1 VPDAPAAPP
10 GALPPV
16 PGTLPATA
24 DAIVIGAGIVG
35 AAVAARLSA
44 GGRTVCVID
53 RSSPLGGTSAAG
65 EGNILVSDK
74 LPGPELAL
82 ALRSDRLWREFA
94 AAHGSEFEFEAKG
107 GVVVAHDQAQL
118 DTLEK
123 LAEQQRAATVQ
134 AATLDGPGLRAA
146 EPAISPHLAG
156 GVLYPQDCQV
166 QPMRAVMAYLTEARE
181 HGCTVVAQAAALAAI
196 TAPAGVITGVV
207 TNLGVIAAP
216 LVVNAAG
223 PWSAEVASALGS
235 ALPVRPRRGR
245 VLVTEPLPPLVR
257 HKVYEADYV
266 GAVASDAEDLACSAV
281 VESTPSG
288 TVLIGSS
295 REFTGFSGRIEMRVL
310 SEIARRA
317 ISVFPFLGRVR
328 AIRAYGGFRPAS
340 PDHLPIIGP
349 DAVIPGLYH
358 ATGHEGAGVGLAPAT
373 AELLGALID
382 EKVPPVDPAPFAP
395 GRFTASRFPEACR
408 DDR

>member
-1 VPDAPAAPP
+1 VPDAPAPAP
-10 GALPPV
+10 GALPAT

-24 DAIVIGAGIVG
+24 DVVVIGAGIVG
-35 AAVAARLSA
+35 AAVAAHLSA

-53 RSSPLGGTSAAG
+53 RAGPLGGTSAAG

-74 LPGPELAL
+74 LPGPELDL

-94 AAHGSEFEFEAKG
+94 AAHGSEIEFDAKG

-118 DTLEK
+118 DALED
-123 LAEQQRAATVQ
+123 LADRQRAAAVQ
-134 AATLDGPGLRAA
+134 VTPLDPAGLRAA
-146 EPAISPHLAG
+146 EPAISSRLAG
-156 GVLYPQDCQV
+156 GAFYPQDCQV
-166 QPMRAVMAYLTEARE
+166 QPMRAAMAYLAEARA
-181 HGCTVVAQAAALAAI
+181 HGCTVAAPAALSAV
-196 TAPAGVITGVV
+196 TARAGAITGVV
-207 TNLGVIAAP
+207 TSLGVIAAP

-223 PWSAEVASALGS
+223 PWSAEVAAALGS

-245 VLVTEPLPPLVR
+245 ILVTEPLPPLVR

-281 VESTPSG
+281 VESTVSG
-288 TVLIGSS
+288 AVLIGSS
-295 REFTGFSGRIEMRVL
+295 REFTGFSGRIDMRVL

-317 ISVFPFLGRVR
+317 ISVFPFLERVR
-328 AIRAYGGFRPAS
+328 AIRAYGGFRPAT

-349 DAVIPGLYH
+349 DTVIPGLYH

-382 EKVPPVDPAPFAP
+382 KKDPPLDPAPFAP
-395 GRFTASRFPEACR
+395 ARFTASPFPEACR

>member
-1 VPDAPAAPP
+1 VPDA
-10 GALPPV
+10 V
-16 PGTLPATA
+16 
-24 DAIVIGAGIVG
+24 VIGAGIVG
-35 AAVAARLSA
+35 AAIAAHLSA
-44 GGRTVCVID
+44 GGRAVCVID
-53 RSSPLGGTSAAG
+53 RAGPLGGTSAAG

-74 LPGPELAL
+74 LPGPELDL
-82 ALRSDRLWREFA
+82 ALRSDQLWREFA
-94 AAHGSEFEFEAKG
+94 AAHGSGFEFEAKG

-118 DTLEK
+118 DALE
-123 LAEQQRAATVQ
+123 EQAGRQRAAAVRVTSLDQ
-134 AATLDGPGLRAA
+134 AGLRAA
-146 EPAISPHLAG
+146 EPAISPRLAG
-156 GVLYPQDCQV
+156 GAFYPQDCQV
-166 QPMRAVMAYLTEARE
+166 QPMRAVMAYLAEARG
-181 HGCTVVAQAAALAAI
+181 HGCTVLAPAAARAAV
-196 TAPAGVITGVV
+196 TARAGAITGVV
-207 TNLGVIAAP
+207 TTVGVIAAP

-245 VLVTEPLPPLVR
+245 VLVTEPLPPLIR
-257 HKVYEADYV
+257 HKVYEANYV
-266 GAVASDAEDLACSAV
+266 GAVVSDAEDLACSAV
-281 VESTPSG
+281 VESTASG

-295 REFTGFSGRIEMRVL
+295 REFTGFSDRIEIRAL

-317 ISVFPFLGRVR
+317 ISIFPFLERVR
-328 AIRAYGGFRPAS
+328 AIRAYGGFRPAT

-382 EKVPPVDPAPFAP
+382 KKDPPFDPAPFAP
-395 GRFTASRFPEACR
+395 GRFTASPCPEACR